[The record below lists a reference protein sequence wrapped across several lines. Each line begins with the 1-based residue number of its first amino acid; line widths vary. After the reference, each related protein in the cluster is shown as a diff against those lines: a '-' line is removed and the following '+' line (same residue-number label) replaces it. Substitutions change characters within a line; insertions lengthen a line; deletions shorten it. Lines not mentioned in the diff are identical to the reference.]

1 MLGTT
6 EFECTEMGFRSQYLK
21 AVEELLDL
29 GPVAWVRCH
38 VSDEQ
43 LEPGEQL
50 VAKTAS
56 KLCFNLA
63 SSGKSSLCRKIS
75 ASECHSVTVRQW
87 RSGAF
92 VGGPERLEKL
102 LAKLAKARAFVPN
115 KLGDETKSFSSHGA
129 ESTDVTSSSDVT
141 GDQVDALRSLDPHDA
156 KTVAKQ
162 LCYRI
167 PESKDSLY
175 FILRGLG
182 LPVTGEHGGVYSVH
196 PDRLLF
202 YSPTSEEGQD
212 SDIQSMRS
220 EEEVVQEFGSW
231 HDYLEL
237 QRPSSYDEPFHFCF
251 GCGQRG
257 FALQNCDCWVC
268 GQSFPYRCFQYLHGL
283 FDQIQWLCPGLFG
296 PVSRHGLRVP
306 HDGKLMVIKAESP
319 SLDALCGKPAEK
331 RGVQRPTSAV
341 KGGPPAPPAPEP
353 REEIEPIRS
362 VPSSRPQS
370 AQRCSSGYPSTSL
383 PKLLALPGHAG
394 QWRRIQTP
402 SCTSMLGNKHLCHR
416 RPCIQLAQL
425 VEHLGWM

>member
-182 LPVTGEHGGVYSVH
+182 LPVTGELGSTPRVEVDAKEY
-196 PDRLLF
+196 
-202 YSPTSEEGQD
+202 PTLW
-212 SDIQSMRS
+212 R
-220 EEEVVQEFGSW
+220 
-231 HDYLEL
+231 
-237 QRPSSYDEPFHFCF
+237 
-251 GCGQRG
+251 
-257 FALQNCDCWVC
+257 ALDC
-268 GQSFPYRCFQYLHGL
+268 
-283 FDQIQWLCPGLFG
+283 
-296 PVSRHGLRVP
+296 LRVP